1 MTFSSITRLL
11 CCAGLALLSFVVV
24 ITGAAPAAQAAPS
37 PRTVHVVV
45 VPNLPNVQFTLD
57 GMHAVT
63 DSHGTATLSDSNL
76 AGAAQSLTLP
86 PQQLSPDLRVSLHRV
101 ANNPNHGPF
110 TRNLVAELDEQRA
123 VSIHLLKPQGSEL
136 ALSQVTSV
144 TLNDSLGGTT
154 TLGSSQL
161 RGVVWLSSSRP
172 TPVSNGVAGT
182 GRLVIYSVKSVM
194 IRGTNV
200 VNSGQQTFAT
210 NRSLVWNVSV
220 ILHSL
225 TVEGN
230 DLLAGAPA
238 GNSVQ
243 LTYPNRTRQTFQFPT
258 NHRVT
263 LLDLPR
269 GTYQVKVNGG
279 LVPLTSTV
287 HLSRDQRV
295 TELVVTTG
303 DVLEMMAMALALVV
317 IIVGVGIIGRRRRR
331 NAGRARSEQSG
342 AIRGETERNEEAVDA
357 ASI

>member
-1 MTFSSITRLL
+1 MKFSSIARPF
-11 CCAGLALLSFVVV
+11 CCAGLALLSCVVV
-24 ITGAAPAAQAAPS
+24 ITAAAPAAQAAPS

-57 GMHAVT
+57 GMHAAT
-63 DSHGTATLSDSNL
+63 DSQGTATLPDSDL

-86 PQQLSPDLRVSLHRV
+86 AQQLSPDLRVSLDRV

-123 VSIHLLKPQGSEL
+123 VSIHLLKPQGTGL

-154 TLGSSQL
+154 KLGPSQL
-161 RGVVWLSSSRP
+161 RSVVWLSSSRP
-172 TPVSNGVAGT
+172 TPVANGVAGV
-182 GRLVIYSVKSVM
+182 GRLVIYSVESVM

-225 TVEGN
+225 TVQGN
-230 DLLAGAPA
+230 NLLAGAPA
-238 GNSVQ
+238 GSSVQ
-243 LTYPNRTRQTFQFPT
+243 LTYPNRTTQTFQFAT

-263 LLDLPR
+263 VLDLPR

-279 LVPLTSTV
+279 LVPLASTV
-287 HLSRDQRV
+287 HLSRDQTV
-295 TELVVTTG
+295 TDLVVSTG
-303 DVLEMMAMALALVV
+303 DVLEMMAIALAVLV

-331 NAGRARSEQSG
+331 DARRARSEQSD
-342 AIRGETERNEEAVDA
+342 AMRSETERNEEAVDNVPV
-357 ASI
+357 

>member
-1 MTFSSITRLL
+1 M
-11 CCAGLALLSFVVV
+11 VVV
-24 ITGAAPAAQAAPS
+24 QPTNPGVQWSCRNRAP
-37 PRTVHVVV
+37 R
-45 VPNLPNVQFTLD
+45 
-57 GMHAVT
+57 
-63 DSHGTATLSDSNL
+63 
-76 AGAAQSLTLP
+76 
-86 PQQLSPDLRVSLHRV
+86 
-101 ANNPNHGPF
+101 
-110 TRNLVAELDEQRA
+110 
-123 VSIHLLKPQGSEL
+123 HLLG
-136 ALSQVTSV
+136 
-144 TLNDSLGGTT
+144 
-154 TLGSSQL
+154 
-161 RGVVWLSSSRP
+161 
-172 TPVSNGVAGT
+172 
-182 GRLVIYSVKSVM
+182 KSVM

-200 VNSGQQTFAT
+200 VNSGQPTFAT

-287 HLSRDQRV
+287 PSAQTGGD
-295 TELVVTTG
+295 ELVVTTG